1 MIPGKLRARIF
12 LHEMQD
18 GDKKILCWTYVT
30 DGLLAQKQKEIMFT
44 LQRREGEKVMD
55 YPTGVLGLFATVY
68 HYAEMGQLVDAGSA
82 SMLGKANSW
91 GV

>member
-1 MIPGKLRARIF
+1 
-12 LHEMQD
+12 
-18 GDKKILCWTYVT
+18 
-30 DGLLAQKQKEIMFT
+30 MFT